1 MDIKV
6 KLNKNMKEYVEKIRE
21 KAEKIRE
28 KALSENRTEYEN
40 ALWQIVKN
48 LEYIDGGIYVNR

>member
-6 KLNKNMKEYVEKIRE
+6 KISKDMKDYV
-21 KAEKIRE
+21 EKIRE

>member
-1 MDIKV
+1 
-6 KLNKNMKEYVEKIRE
+6 MKEYVEKIRE

-40 ALWQIVKN
+40 AL
-48 LEYIDGGIYVNR
+48 

>member
-1 MDIKV
+1 MGIKV
-6 KLNKNMKEYVEKIRE
+6 KISKDMKDYVEKIRE
-21 KAEKIRE
+21 KT
-28 KALSENRTEYEN
+28 LSENRTEYEN